1 MDERIVS
8 PEGWLWARPEGPRA
22 EVTGLRRAFLA
33 IVPPE
38 EVLDAVDRLLER
50 PKKSM
55 FAWTRRDQWHIT
67 MQFYGRVDDPDTLC
81 EGIAAAAAASPPARL
96 VLRGGGAFPNPKK
109 AQVYW
114 LGVDGT
120 DALIDLHALV
130 AAATRDFIGRRD
142 RITLKP
148 HLTLAHLKRSVD
160 LTPDVEALAG
170 VPVGPPWVATELVL
184 LESQSRPGG
193 SVYAEQGRFRLGS

>member
-1 MDERIVS
+1 V
-8 PEGWLWARPEGPRA
+8 
-22 EVTGLRRAFLA
+22 GLKRAFLA
-33 IVPPE
+33 IVPPD

-55 FAWTRRDQWHIT
+55 FAWSRRDQWHIT
-67 MQFYGRVDDPDTLC
+67 LQFFGRVDDPDTLR
-81 EGIAAAAAASPPARL
+81 EGIRAAAAASQPARL

-120 DALIDLHALV
+120 DALIDLHAMV
-130 AAATRDFIGRRD
+130 AAATRDFISRRD

-148 HLTLAHLKRSVD
+148 HLTLARLKRTVD
-160 LTPDVEALAG
+160 LTQDVEALAG
-170 VPVGPPWVATELVL
+170 VPVGPPWQLTELVL
-184 LESQSRPGG
+184 LESQTRPGG
-193 SVYAEQGRFRLGS
+193 AVYSDEGRFPLGA